1 MRRTIVFVLAAAAAA
16 AGVVLAAASPALL
29 QPAKLTEKAPDLY
42 KVKFETTKGSFVV
55 QVHREW
61 APNGADRFYNL
72 VKNGYYDG
80 CALFRAVKD
89 FMVQFGINGD
99 PAVNQAWMSA
109 RIPDDP
115 VKKGNARGRITY
127 AMAGPGTRTTQ
138 VFINYK
144 NNAFLDG
151 QGFAAFGEVGEDGM
165 KVVDGLYTGYGDTA
179 NIQGQLYRQGN
190 TFLLEKYP
198 KLDYIKK
205 ATIVP

>member
-1 MRRTIVFVLAAAAAA
+1 MKRTIVAVLTLAAAAGLVLAAAN
-16 AGVVLAAASPALL
+16 PALL
-29 QPAKLTEKAPDLY
+29 QPGKLTEKAPDLY
-42 KVKFETTKGSFVV
+42 KVKFETTKGSFTV
-55 QVHREW
+55 QVHRDW

-80 CALFRAVKD
+80 CAFFRAVKD

-99 PAVNQAWMSA
+99 PAVNQVWMNA

-115 VKKGNARGRITY
+115 VKKGNTRGRITY

-165 KVVDGLYTGYGDTA
+165 KVVDSLYTGYGDTA
-179 NIQGQLYRQGN
+179 KIQGQLYRQG
-190 TFLLEKYP
+190 TPFLLESFP